1 MAKTTDT
8 KTTGTKTTGTKT
20 TDTKTTGTK
29 ITNTKTVVRKK
40 TKKRSQAAETWARL
54 KTQPL
59 AMFSLGVVVLL
70 VLVAIFADVICPYSL
85 AIKQVAA
92 DKLQPP
98 GTPGHILG
106 TDNFGRDILARIIH
120 GARTALEIGVIS
132 AFLSVIISTFLASLC
147 AMIGGIVDNI
157 IMRIIDVISCI
168 PSLVLALAI
177 CAALGNGIPQLIVAL
192 FFSGLPMHTKMIRSV
207 ALGVAKMDYI
217 ESSVALGA
225 SPGYIM
231 LRHLFPNLTSI
242 IIINGTAQ
250 ISMNIMMGATLGF
263 VGLGVKAPTPEW
275 GTMLSGGLSYMM
287 RNQYMVLVPGI
298 VLALAALFINT
309 FGDCL
314 RDALDPK
321 LKGKA

>member
-1 MAKTTDT
+1 MEKVKNASKASVYD
-8 KTTGTKTTGTKT
+8 KNNKRR
-20 TDTKTTGTK
+20 
-29 ITNTKTVVRKK
+29 I
-40 TKKRSQAAETWARL
+40 KKRSQAAETWARI
-54 KTQPL
+54 KKQPL
-59 AMFSLGVVVLL
+59 AMFSLGVVMLL
-70 VLVAIFADVICPYSL
+70 VFVAVFADLIVPYSE
-85 AIKQVAA
+85 AINQVAL
-92 DKLQPP
+92 DKLLPP
-98 GTPGHILG
+98 GTNGHILG
-106 TDNFGRDILARIIH
+106 TDNFGRDIFARIIH
-120 GARTALEIGVIS
+120 GTRTALQIGVIS
-132 AFLSVIISTFLASLC
+132 AFSSVVVSTLLACLC
-147 AMIGGIVDNI
+147 AMIGGMVDNV

-217 ESSVALGA
+217 ESAVALGA
-225 SPGYIM
+225 RPWYIM
-231 LRHLFPNLTSI
+231 IRHLCPNLASI

-275 GTMLSGGLSYMM
+275 GTMLADGLSYMM
-287 RNQYMVLVPGI
+287 RNQYMVLVPGL

-314 RDALDPK
+314 RDALDPR